1 MKRSEKL
8 VAQRADHR
16 KKIDAYL
23 AQKSEVDG
31 WDPKADADYQALLTA
46 DATLKNK
53 VDAMAEQEAYEA
65 SVPAVASTPA
75 NGEAKL
81 AVIRGGKNRAE
92 DDKARGFNHTR
103 EFFTSV
109 MGNRFARSRD
119 DVTDERLRPLAVFDK
134 DDKAAGGE
142 MAFLMPE
149 AYTPRSLRA
158 TVGSDEQGEY
168 DDRYGGFGITTS
180 RIPGMLQ
187 IGFEGDPTAGLT
199 QSIPMQ
205 TTAVEI
211 EARTDKNH
219 TSSVSGG
226 FTVARRAE
234 AAAAAASRGQMELIT
249 LKAASLFGF
258 NYTTEEL
265 LADSPQ
271 TVVAL
276 VQRGFETQFP
286 AHMLNEKIRGAGGD
300 QYQGVIG
307 AACTVSISKE
317 NGQAAATINY
327 NNVIKMAAR
336 CWGFGSAIWLAN
348 HDCRPQLSV
357 LAVPVGT
364 GGTLVYQPSAQI
376 GFPDMLLGRPVYYTE
391 FAATLGTVGDLILAN
406 FSQYLDGLYQP
417 LQSAESMHVRFVN
430 HERAFKFWLRNAG
443 APWWRTALTPN
454 QSSSTLSPFVT
465 LATRA

>member
-1 MKRSEKL
+1 MLKSE
-8 VAQRADHR
+8 RAKQQKADNR
-16 KKIDAYL
+16 LKIDAYL
-23 AQKSEVDG
+23 ALKAEVAD
-31 WDPKADADYQALLTA
+31 WEPKADADYQALLAA
-46 DATLKNK
+46 DVRYGEQAAAFAESEQAERVAKPVATQPGNGDAPTVRGLK
-53 VDAMAEQEAYEA
+53 
-65 SVPAVASTPA
+65 P
-75 NGEAKL
+75 
-81 AVIRGGKNRAE
+81 RAE
-92 DDKARGFNHTR
+92 DDKARGFSHTR
-103 EFFTSV
+103 EFFTAV

-119 DVTDERLRPLAVFDK
+119 DVADERLKPLAVFDK

-168 DDRYGGFGITTS
+168 DDRYGGFGLTTS

-187 IGFEGDPTAGLT
+187 VGFEGDPTAGLT

-286 AHMLNEKIRGAGGD
+286 AHMLNEKLRGTGGD

-307 AACTVSISKE
+307 AACTVSITKE
-317 NGQAAATINY
+317 TGQAAATINY
-327 NNVIKMAAR
+327 NNTIKMAAR

-364 GGTLVYQPSAQI
+364 GGTLVYQPSAQL
-376 GFPDMLLGRPVYYTE
+376 GFPDMLHGRPIYYTE
-391 FAATLGTVGDLILAN
+391 FCATLGTVGDLILAN

-454 QSSSTLSPFVT
+454 QSTSTLSPFVA